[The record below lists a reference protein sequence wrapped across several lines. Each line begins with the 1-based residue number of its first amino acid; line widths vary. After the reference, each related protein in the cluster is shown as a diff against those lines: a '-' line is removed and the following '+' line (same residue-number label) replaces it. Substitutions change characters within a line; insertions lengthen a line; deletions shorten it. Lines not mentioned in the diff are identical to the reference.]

1 MKQTLTLTAPLS
13 GWVVPI
19 VAVPDPV
26 FAQKMVGDGIAI
38 DPISNILLAPCEGT
52 ITQLHS
58 SHHAITITHESGIEV
73 LIHIGLDTVTLKGQG
88 FIPKVH
94 IGEYVTT
101 GRALIEFDADYVALH
116 ARSLLTE
123 IVITNGE
130 LITHYSPAQG
140 LLKAGKDPILTLTF
154 SNLNK
159 VNSETSLPQHIR
171 SDELKITN
179 TSGLH
184 ARPAAMLVNTAKQF
198 QSTISLIR
206 GNENANAKSVV
217 SILGIE
223 VQYADTVTLEA
234 SGADAQ
240 EAIDKLS
247 TLIQEGLGEKIE
259 ETPISILPEPEV
271 ALALSDDPNLL
282 CGVSASPGLAV
293 GHIFQLRHD
302 EIEVSEMGLDAATE
316 RKRLNDAIQQAHH
329 AIEQL
334 RADMATQ
341 ADGNKAAIFAAH
353 QELLED
359 PDLIDGSLILI
370 NQGKSAAFAWKATY
384 SELADKLGKLKNELM
399 AARANDLR
407 DIGRRVLRI
416 LTGSCPQPLN
426 LPEHTILIAEDL
438 TPSDT
443 ASLDRSKV
451 LGFCTTGGG
460 PTSHVAILARAL
472 AIPALAGIEVRALDI
487 PNGTP
492 VILDGT
498 KATLTLYPDA
508 SAMQQ
513 VARQQEAQL
522 AQHEADMLAAQDTA
536 QTQDGHHIEVVAN
549 ISGLTEAE
557 QSISLGGEGVGL
569 LRSEFL
575 FLQRS
580 DAPSEEEQTA
590 VYTSIAK
597 VLGPDRTMVVR
608 TLDVGGDKPLAY
620 WPQPAEDN
628 PFLGI
633 RGLRL
638 CLDQPEIL
646 QTQISAILK
655 TAPYTRLHIMFPMV
669 TTLEELR
676 AAKKIVHAQAAKVG
690 DVNFKIG
697 IMVEVPATAIMAE
710 QFAPEVDFFS
720 IGTNDLTQY
729 VLAMDRGHPKL
740 AKQADGLNPAVL
752 QLIAHTVKS
761 AHQHGK
767 WVGVCG
773 GLASDALAIPILIG
787 LGVDEL
793 SVSVPAIPAIK
804 AQVRRL
810 NLDMCQQLAQE
821 VLMFGTA
828 AEVRSRLEQ

>member
-1 MKQTLTLTAPLS
+1 MKKTLTLTSPLS
-13 GWVVPI
+13 GWVIPI

-38 DPISNILLAPCEGT
+38 DPISNVLLAPCEGT

-58 SHHAITITHESGIEV
+58 SHHAITITHQSGIEV

-88 FIPKVH
+88 FIPKVQLGDH
-94 IGEYVTT
+94 VIAGS
-101 GRALIEFDADYVALH
+101 ALIEFDADYVAMH

-130 LITHYSPAQG
+130 LITHYSPAHG
-140 LLKAGKDPILTLTF
+140 LLKAGQDTLLTLTY
-154 SNLNK
+154 STADK
-159 VNSETSLPQHIR
+159 IDKGPTLPQHLY
-171 SDELKITN
+171 SAELKITN

-184 ARPAAMLVNTAKQF
+184 ARPAAMLVNSAKQF
-198 QSTISLIR
+198 QSTLSLIR
-206 GNENANAKSVV
+206 GSNTANAKSVV
-217 SILGIE
+217 SILSIE
-223 VQYADTVTLEA
+223 VQYADIVTLEA

-240 EAIDKLS
+240 EAINKLS
-247 TLIQEGLGEKIE
+247 SLIQEGLGEKVE
-259 ETPISILPEPEV
+259 EAPVIVLPEPQV

-302 EIEVSEMGLDAATE
+302 EIEVDEVGLDAATE
-316 RKRLNDAIQQAHH
+316 RKRLNDAIQQAHQALEH
-329 AIEQL
+329 L

-359 PDLIDGSLILI
+359 PDLIDGALILI
-370 NQGKSAAFAWKATY
+370 NQGKSAAFAWKTIY
-384 SELADKLGKLKNELM
+384 SEQADKLGKLKNELM

-416 LTGSCPQPLN
+416 LTGSDPQPLT

-472 AIPALAGIEVRALDI
+472 AIPALVGIEVRALAI

-498 KATLTLYPDA
+498 QATLTLHPDT

-513 VARQQEAQL
+513 VAQQQEAQL
-522 AQHEADMLAAQDTA
+522 AQHEADMLAAQDIA
-536 QTQDGHHIEVVAN
+536 QTQDGHRIEVVAN

-557 QSISLGGEGVGL
+557 QSVSLGGEGVGL

-580 DAPSEEEQTA
+580 EAPSEEEQTA

-628 PFLGI
+628 PFLGV

-638 CLDQPEIL
+638 CLDQPDIL
-646 QTQISAILK
+646 HTQISAILK

-669 TTLEELR
+669 TTLEELQ
-676 AAKKIVHAQAAKVG
+676 AAKKIVYTQAVKVG
-690 DVNFKIG
+690 YSNFKIG
-697 IMVEVPATAIMAE
+697 IMVEVPAAAIMAE

-752 QLIAHTVKS
+752 QLIAQTVKS

-773 GLASDALAIPILIG
+773 GLASDPLAVPILIG

-810 NLDMCQQLAQE
+810 NLNMCQQLAQE
-821 VLMFGTA
+821 VLMLGTT